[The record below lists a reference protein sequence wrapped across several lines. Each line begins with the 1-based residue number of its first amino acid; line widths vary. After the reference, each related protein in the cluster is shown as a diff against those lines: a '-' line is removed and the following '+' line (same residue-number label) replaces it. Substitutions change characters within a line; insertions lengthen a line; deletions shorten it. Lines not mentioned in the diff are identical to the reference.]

1 MTIKSLIPNRMGR
14 ALTTVLVALNTSI
27 ACAYQPVPDPA
38 AETLPPSD
46 VIGQYHP
53 VDLVEAE
60 TLRAGFGPLALA
72 LGITSVDLA
81 LMGVY
86 WGVYVP
92 YYSNQEPAG
101 NYAFD

>member
-1 MTIKSLIPNRMGR
+1 MKLKSLIPSRAGR
-14 ALTTVLVALNTSI
+14 TLTAVLVAINAGM
-27 ACAYQPVPDPA
+27 ACANEPLPHPA
-38 AETLPPSD
+38 TQLMPQHD
-46 VIGQYHP
+46 MIGQYHP
-53 VDLVEAE
+53 VDPIEAE

-81 LMGVY
+81 LMGMY

-92 YYSNQEPAG
+92 SYANQEPAG